1 MSETLRPHWAETS
14 EQLRKRIARDLHE
27 DLGARLLTQLHR
39 AADDAAANSSRHM
52 LEDVRA
58 LLDTLD
64 PRGYT
69 LEECLN
75 EWRAALQERL
85 GEAPVALRFPDS
97 DQLPDVW
104 LTTLE
109 RLNPRRILGEFVDNA
124 LTHARP
130 GAITVELQ
138 LRLPVLVIRI
148 EHDGHGD
155 AMSGWRAARGLRN
168 QALRAQDLRAELSY
182 EETDNHHA
190 MTLRFALQH
199 ADGGANAARIDR

>member
-1 MSETLRPHWAETS
+1 MPQTLRPHWVETS
-14 EQLRKRIARDLHE
+14 EQLRARIARDLHE

-39 AADDAAANSSRHM
+39 AADDASASSSRHM

-69 LEECLN
+69 LDECLN
-75 EWRAALQERL
+75 EWRGALQERL
-85 GEAPVALRFPDS
+85 GDAPVALRFPRS
-97 DQLPDVW
+97 EQLPEVW

-124 LTHARP
+124 LTHALP
-130 GAITVELQ
+130 QAIVVELQ

-148 EHDGHGD
+148 EHDGHRQ
-155 AMSGWRAARGLRN
+155 AMSGWRPARGLRN

-182 EETDNHHA
+182 EEADNRHA

-199 ADGGANAARIDR
+199 GNGGANAARTDR